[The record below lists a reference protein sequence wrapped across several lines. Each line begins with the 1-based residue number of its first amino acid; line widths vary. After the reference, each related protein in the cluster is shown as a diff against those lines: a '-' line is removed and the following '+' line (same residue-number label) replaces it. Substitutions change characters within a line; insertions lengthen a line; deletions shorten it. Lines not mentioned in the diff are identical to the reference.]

1 MHKHNCFQDSQYP
14 THWKTKLAENVPV
27 SHDFSGLQ
35 LLSVLCGAAQ
45 GKGKG
50 LQAVPSHTVIQTP
63 ATTETLMSVPELSPS
78 HELLNK
84 IWIQTS
90 VKLEGLDP
98 THQPGSTY
106 WRGSPGLNYSQHVTM

>member
-1 MHKHNCFQDSQYP
+1 M
-14 THWKTKLAENVPV
+14 PV

-45 GKGKG
+45 GKGKV

-63 ATTETLMSVPELSPS
+63 ATTETPMSVPELSPS

-90 VKLEGLDP
+90 AKLEGLDP

-106 WRGSPGLNYSQHVTM
+106 WRGNPGLNYSQHVTM